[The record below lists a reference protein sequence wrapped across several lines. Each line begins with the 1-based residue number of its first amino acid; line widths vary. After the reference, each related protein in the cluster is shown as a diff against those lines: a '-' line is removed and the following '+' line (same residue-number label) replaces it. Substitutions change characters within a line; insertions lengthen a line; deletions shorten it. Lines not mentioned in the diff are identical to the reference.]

1 MNLVTSSW
9 TGIFMTSNSEVKSA
23 TAMASRPTLAVELRI
38 AVMRTSRRLRTEAS
52 GDLVTPGQH
61 SVLVGLSQ
69 QPMTLRQLA
78 DREHMQAPSMT
89 RIVNALQK
97 AKLVERKPH
106 PTDGRQTLVEL
117 TEAGR
122 AMVLETRKL
131 RTEWL
136 AGKLSSLSPS
146 ERSTLKAAAEIL
158 SKMSAK

>member
-1 MNLVTSSW
+1 
-9 TGIFMTSNSEVKSA
+9 
-23 TAMASRPTLAVELRI
+23 
-38 AVMRTSRRLRTEAS
+38 
-52 GDLVTPGQH
+52 
-61 SVLVGLSQ
+61 
-69 QPMTLRQLA
+69 QLA